1 MCGIFAYSGDR
12 LDAQD
17 IVITGLKQ
25 LEYRGYDSWG
35 VACIPQ
41 EKNQTLLVEKHLG
54 KIGAAESGDRRD
66 SKTAIGHTR
75 WATHGGVTLA
85 NCHPHLDIEAEI
97 AVVHNGIIENA
108 DVLRKKLQSSGYV
121 FLSDTDTEVSVYL
134 LKEHMKTLGLVASA
148 RAAFAQLEGLNAFVV
163 LHRPTQQLIAYRK
176 GSPLA
181 VTSSADGTFIAS
193 DAAALAEY
201 SDKVLFLE
209 DEEVL
214 WCQKGKITLFAPHS
228 TQEIAVRWEPLQY
241 SVQDMEKGEYD
252 HFLLK
257 EIAEQPRVLQTL
269 ASNPSQ
275 IRNYAEELAE
285 SLVFVGC
292 GSAYNAALLGSYFF
306 AQHSHQRVQV
316 FIGSEFEHW
325 RDALSEDSF
334 VTFVTQS
341 GETIDLVE
349 KAQYLKKT
357 DKRFGVLVNRVG
369 STLERLSQHKLLLSA
384 GPEQCVLA
392 TKSYMAMVAA
402 LYLLA
407 QERVGNVAAGCKEVQ
422 AAAQAIP
429 KLMQAGYTKKHLEP
443 LIDMLCKQSHIH
455 ILGRGASYP
464 LALEVALKIKEV
476 TYIPT
481 EGMAGGELKHGSIA
495 LIDEGAVC
503 IVIILD
509 EQEKQAILSNA
520 QELKA
525 RGAFIIGVSPWAD
538 EVFDAFIPVPDCGE
552 LSVLPALV
560 PLQLLA
566 YRMALQLGN
575 DPDKPRNLAKSVTV
589 K

>member
-12 LDAQD
+12 LDAQET
-17 IVITGLKQ
+17 VITGLKQ

-41 EKNQTLLVEKHLG
+41 ENNQTLVVEKHLG
-54 KIGAAESGDRRD
+54 KIGAAESGDRRE

-85 NCHPHLDIEAEI
+85 NCHPHLDSEAEI

-108 DVLRKKLQSSGYV
+108 DVLRKKLQSNGYV
-121 FLSDTDTEVSVYL
+121 FLSETDTEVVVHL
-134 LKEHMKTLGLVASA
+134 LKEHMKVSGLVEAA
-148 RAAFAQLEGLNAFVV
+148 RAAFAQLEGMNAFVI
-163 LHRPTQQLIAYRK
+163 LHRPTQELIAYRK

-181 VTSSADGTFIAS
+181 VSTSQDGTYIAS
-193 DAAALAEY
+193 DAAALGEY
-201 SDKVLFLE
+201 SDQVMFLE

-214 WCQKGKITLFAPHS
+214 WCHEGRVTLFAPHAS
-228 TQEIAVRWEPLQY
+228 QETPLRWEA
-241 SVQDMEKGEYD
+241 VQFAQEEMEKGEYE

-257 EIAEQPRVLQTL
+257 EVSEQPKVLQTV
-269 ASNPSQ
+269 AANPSQ
-275 IRNYAEELAE
+275 IQNYATSLTQ

-306 AQHSHQRVQV
+306 AQSAHEKVSV

-325 RDALSEDSF
+325 RDALSEDTF

-349 KAQYLKKT
+349 QAQYIEKNHRK
-357 DKRFGVLVNRVG
+357 FGVLVNRVG
-369 STLERLSQHKLLLSA
+369 STLERLSRHKLLLSA

-402 LYLLA
+402 LYMLA
-407 QERVGNVAAGCKEVQ
+407 QERVGNNEGGCAQVR

-429 KLMQAGYTKKHLEP
+429 ALLQAEYIQKHLEP
-443 LIDMLCKQSHIH
+443 VIGRLCEQSHII
-455 ILGRGASYP
+455 ILGRGADYP
-464 LALEVALKIKEV
+464 LAIEAALKMKEV
-476 TYIPT
+476 TYIST
-481 EGMAGGELKHGSIA
+481 EGIAGGELKHGTIA
-495 LIDEGAVC
+495 LVDEGAVC
-503 IVIILD
+503 IVLALD
-509 EQEKQAILSNA
+509 AREKRSILSNA

-525 RGAFIIGVSPWAD
+525 RGAYIIGVSPWMD
-538 EVFDAFIPVPDCGE
+538 QVFDAFIPVPDCGE

-566 YRMALQLGN
+566 YRMAMQLGN

>member
-35 VACIPQ
+35 VAYLPTGQ
-41 EKNQTLLVEKHLG
+41 EQIRVEKHLG
-54 KIGAAESGDRRD
+54 KIGTAKLADRQD
-66 SKTAIGHTR
+66 TSTALGHTR
-75 WATHGGVTLA
+75 WATHGGVTIA
-85 NCHPHLDIEAEI
+85 NCHPHLDSHQEI
-97 AVVHNGIIENA
+97 ALVHNGIIENA
-108 DVLRKKLQSSGYV
+108 DVLRKELQSKGYV
-121 FLSDTDTEVSVYL
+121 FRSETDTEVAVHL
-134 LKEHMKTLGLVASA
+134 LKDCIRSLDFVAAA
-148 RAAFAQLEGLNAFVV
+148 RLAFSQLDGLNAFVI
-163 LHRPTQQLIAYRK
+163 LYRPTQELIAYRK

-181 VTSSADGTFIAS
+181 VTNSVDGTFFAS

-209 DEEVL
+209 DEEIY
-214 WCQKGKITLFAPHS
+214 WCQKKKGTLFAPHS
-228 TQEIAVRWEPLQY
+228 SQEVALRWEPLQY
-241 SVQDMEKGEYD
+241 SSQDMEKGEYD

-257 EIAEQPRVLQTL
+257 EISEQPRVLQTL
-269 ASNPSQ
+269 ATNLSQ
-275 IRNYAEELAE
+275 IRNYADELSD

-306 AQHSHQRVQV
+306 AQHSQKRVQA
-316 FIGSEFEHW
+316 FIGSEFRHW
-325 RDALSEDSF
+325 RDVLGEDSF

-349 KAQYLKKT
+349 QAQYLKKAN
-357 DKRFGVLVNRVG
+357 KQFGVLVNRVG
-369 STLERLSQHKLLLSA
+369 STLERLSQHKVLLSA

-407 QERVGNVAAGCKEVQ
+407 QERAGQLEAAGKQVQ
-422 AAAQAIP
+422 KAAEAIPGLLKTEYAAAHI
-429 KLMQAGYTKKHLEP
+429 HP
-443 LIDMLCKQSHIH
+443 LVKQLTQQSHLF
-455 ILGRGASYP
+455 ILGRGLGYS
-464 LALEVALKIKEV
+464 LALEAALKIKEV

-481 EGMAGGELKHGSIA
+481 EGIAGGELKHGSIA
-495 LIDEGAVC
+495 LIEESTVC
-503 IVIILD
+503 IVLAL
-509 EQEKQAILSNA
+509 EAANKQEILSNA

-525 RGAFIIGVSPWAD
+525 RGAYIVGVSPWMD
-538 EVFDAFIPVPDCGE
+538 SVFDGYIPVPDCGD

-566 YRMALQLGN
+566 YSMALQLGN